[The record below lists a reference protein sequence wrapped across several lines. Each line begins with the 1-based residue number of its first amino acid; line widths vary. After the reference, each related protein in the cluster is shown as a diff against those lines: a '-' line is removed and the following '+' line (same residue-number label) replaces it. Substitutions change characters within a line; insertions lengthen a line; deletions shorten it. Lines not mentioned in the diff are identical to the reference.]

1 MLAVIGAIALVSL
14 LAAAAFAATNSDLNL
29 TSRNLKVQR
38 AYAAAQAG
46 ISAYSFHLSTDNSY
60 WTTCTDVPTPNAVN
74 QEGSTANR
82 LPVPGFADASYAI
95 ELLPATGSS
104 ACDPNSPPFYGML
117 EQNGSSGG
125 TFRIRSTGFVGDTKQ
140 SVVATFK
147 RAAFLDYVYFTQLE
161 TSDPVTYGFANPS
174 AALNGAYSQ
183 CGKFRRDGRE
193 SAPIPNSGGEFC
205 DRIVFADDDAINGP
219 LHTNDDLL
227 VCGSPD
233 FGRDSTDVIEVSSPP
248 QGWLDGGCGGGGANP
263 NFIGPFT
270 TNAPV
275 LTPPATNGSLR
286 TIAGPSYTYTGQT
299 NITLSG
305 TGMTV
310 NGASVALP
318 PDGVIYI
325 ANGSCSTSY
334 TPFTATYPTT
344 SGCGNVIVHGDY
356 SGQLTIAAENDIII
370 DGSIT
375 RDTASTGMLGLIAN
389 NFVRIKHP
397 ICPSNNLSCSGGT
410 ISSETGK
417 GNCNGGVDG
426 TGSLSNLQIDA
437 ANLAINHSFI
447 VDHYD
452 CGDLLGT
459 LHVNGTITQKYR
471 GPVGTVGNTGYI
483 KDYNYDDRLRHQ
495 EPPHFLDPVQA
506 AWHVQRETLDTP

>member
-1 MLAVIGAIALVSL
+1 MSDESGFTLVEMLVTMFAGVIVFMAILTTIDVATRSQQRVDQRVAADQRARPVMTHIIDELHSACVATGVAPVLAGDDSSITFLSKTGSDVSPIPDKHVITLTGTTLSETTYQGTGGTAPDWTFSSSPTTNQLLDGVGAGSVDGSSVAPVPVLRLHGWPAFLVPDHPAPHSNDRCADRTGVGRLRRRPDRERPFDCRCQRVDHSVRFSRPAPAVRNRPRGPHRSEQAMRMKRLARDESGFTMLAVIGAIALVSL

-46 ISAYSFHLSTDNSY
+46 INAYSFHLSTDNSY

-219 LHTNDDLL
+219 LHTNDD
-227 VCGSPD
+227 S
-233 FGRDSTDVIEVSSPP
+233 RWS
-248 QGWLDGGCGGGGANP
+248 A
-263 NFIGPFT
+263 
-270 TNAPV
+270 A
-275 LTPPATNGSLR
+275 LR
-286 TIAGPSYTYTGQT
+286 TSAE
-299 NITLSG
+299 
-305 TGMTV
+305 
-310 NGASVALP
+310 
-318 PDGVIYI
+318 
-325 ANGSCSTSY
+325 
-334 TPFTATYPTT
+334 TP
-344 SGCGNVIVHGDY
+344 
-356 SGQLTIAAENDIII
+356 
-370 DGSIT
+370 
-375 RDTASTGMLGLIAN
+375 RM
-389 NFVRIKHP
+389 
-397 ICPSNNLSCSGGT
+397 
-410 ISSETGK
+410 
-417 GNCNGGVDG
+417 
-426 TGSLSNLQIDA
+426 
-437 ANLAINHSFI
+437 
-447 VDHYD
+447 
-452 CGDLLGT
+452 
-459 LHVNGTITQKYR
+459 
-471 GPVGTVGNTGYI
+471 
-483 KDYNYDDRLRHQ
+483 
-495 EPPHFLDPVQA
+495 
-506 AWHVQRETLDTP
+506 